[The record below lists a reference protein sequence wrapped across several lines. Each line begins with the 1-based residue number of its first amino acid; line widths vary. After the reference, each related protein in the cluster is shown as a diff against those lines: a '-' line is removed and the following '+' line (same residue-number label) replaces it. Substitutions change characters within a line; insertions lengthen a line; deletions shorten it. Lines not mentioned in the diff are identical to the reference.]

1 MSRVVS
7 NGAIEKN
14 VVREKADFS
23 ARRKSFVD
31 VVNIDKEE
39 EGPRTVP
46 ERTGVR
52 KRAIDNDSLSVV
64 F

>member
-7 NGAIEKN
+7 NGAIEN
-14 VVREKADFS
+14 VVREESDFS

-39 EGPRTVP
+39 KGPRTVP
-46 ERTGVR
+46 ERTGQGSESAPSTMTR
-52 KRAIDNDSLSVV
+52 
-64 F
+64 

>member
-14 VVREKADFS
+14 VVREEADFS

-46 ERTGVR
+46 ERTGQGSESAPSTMTR
-52 KRAIDNDSLSVV
+52 
-64 F
+64 